1 MDDYSHSL
9 QHLNSVNQI
18 NTATDSRRLEILRLL
33 MTKPS
38 TVSQIGRQL
47 NEFPAAI
54 RYHIQKLIDAQL
66 VELSETRISA
76 GFTEKYYAAKADAI
90 SIQRIILP
98 MSDQKSII
106 FMGSHDIGWEK
117 IVKNFYI
124 ASPHVKIY
132 TFPVGSL
139 NGLIALQ
146 QGLCNVTGCHVLD
159 PGTQQYNIPQV
170 KMLFPGRDVQ
180 IIRLANRVQGLL
192 FAQDNP
198 KHISKFE
205 DVSRS
210 DLRFINRNPGSG
222 TRIWLDQKI
231 KDLAIPFDQINGYT
245 KELNSHTA
253 VAQAIQSGLADF
265 GLGLIAAGYQFNLS
279 SIPLFE
285 EQYDLIIPYPANIDF
300 EIANLI
306 DYLMSHQGRTMIGK
320 LPGYDTS
327 QTGNLTNIN

>member
-1 MDDYSHSL
+1 MDDFSNSL
-9 QHLNSVNQI
+9 QHLNSFFQI

-54 RYHIQKLIDAQL
+54 RYHIKKLEDAHL
-66 VELSETRISA
+66 VELSETRISS
-76 GFTEKYYAAKADAI
+76 GFTEKYYSAKADGI

-98 MSDQKSII
+98 MSDQKSLI

-146 QGLCNVTGCHVLD
+146 QGLCNMTGCHVLD
-159 PGTQQYNIPQV
+159 PGSQQYNIPHV
-170 KMLFPGRDVQ
+170 KMLFPGRNVHV
-180 IIRLANRVQGLL
+180 IRLANRVQGLL
-192 FAQDNP
+192 FAQHNP
-198 KHISKFE
+198 KHISKIE
-205 DVSRS
+205 DVART

-222 TRIWLDQKI
+222 TRIWLDKKI
-231 KDLAIPFDQINGYT
+231 QDLEIPFDQINGYT

-253 VAQAIQSGLADF
+253 VAQAIQSGLADL
-265 GLGLIAAGYQFNLS
+265 GLGLVAAGHQFNLS

-285 EQYDLIIPYPANIDF
+285 EKYDLIIPNPANIDF
-300 EIANLI
+300 EIADLI
-306 DYLMSHQGRTMIGK
+306 DYLMSHQARTMIGN
-320 LPGYDTS
+320 LHGYDTS
-327 QTGNLTNIN
+327 QTGYLTNIN